1 MMGLNEVTHKN
12 ITQIRS
18 ESVWAQGF
26 VQMSDRSP
34 LLHEGRLPHAYAVL
48 LKPLYHWGLH
58 AQQPQILI
66 VNILCCVSCPKGGR
80 YYSECIR
87 HLELSACWLH
97 TKRNKN
103 SKWVK
108 HSPVPFLLLNCRRYS
123 RGSRKTTIFSVF
135 NLCSS
140 LFISF
145 APGGS
150 MV

>member
-1 MMGLNEVTHKN
+1 MFKC
-12 ITQIRS
+12 QIRTLC
-18 ESVWAQGF
+18 F
-26 VQMSDRSP
+26 M
-34 LLHEGRLPHAYAVL
+34 EGRLPHAYAVS
-48 LKPLYHWGLH
+48 LKPLYHEGLH
-58 AQQPQILI
+58 AQQILI
-66 VNILCCVSCPKGGR
+66 VNTLCCVSCPKGDH

-87 HLELSACWLH
+87 CLELSACWLY

-103 SKWVK
+103 SKRIK

-123 RGSRKTTIFSVF
+123 RDGKKHHNII

>member
-1 MMGLNEVTHKN
+1 MCIKQYIPLLLITILNVTAVKNLTYELTFTHLRGMMGLNEVTHKN

-58 AQQPQILI
+58 AQRILI

-87 HLELSACWLH
+87 HLELSAC
-97 TKRNKN
+97 
-103 SKWVK
+103 
-108 HSPVPFLLLNCRRYS
+108 
-123 RGSRKTTIFSVF
+123 
-135 NLCSS
+135 
-140 LFISF
+140 
-145 APGGS
+145 
-150 MV
+150 